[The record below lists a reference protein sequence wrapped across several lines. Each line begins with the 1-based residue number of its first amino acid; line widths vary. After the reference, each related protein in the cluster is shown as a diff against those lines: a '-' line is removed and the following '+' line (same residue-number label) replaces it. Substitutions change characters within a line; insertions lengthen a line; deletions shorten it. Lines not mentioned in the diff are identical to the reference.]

1 MHSGRTSEA
10 IPNLRHCAEQIPE
23 FMPARAGLVSAL
35 LLNGEEAEAEA
46 QARDIIRISP
56 NYDIRKFINQF
67 PDISAAFERIAAKI
81 DIA

>member
-35 LLNGEEAEAEA
+35 LLNGEEAEAVPA
-46 QARDIIRISP
+46 PSVFFL
-56 NYDIRKFINQF
+56 FIAYCN
-67 PDISAAFERIAAKI
+67 
-81 DIA
+81 